1 MAWSMAEMGWTR
13 DRESR
18 PSRNNRNLT
27 HGLAS
32 AALAQLKRTGSGEFG
47 VDWVA
52 LHNELALVLLGLL
65 LVVVLGAGELEVRW
79 WPSPR
84 SSAPSSS
91 SSSRGG
97 LGGGENCITSKENPK
112 SLSHIDGMAGVVVVV
127 ATVAVAVAVGL
138 VGVAGV
144 SLVVAVVEVEV
155 DVEVVEVKGALD
167 TSAG

>member
-1 MAWSMAEMGWTR
+1 M
-13 DRESR
+13 
-18 PSRNNRNLT
+18 
-27 HGLAS
+27 
-32 AALAQLKRTGSGEFG
+32 
-47 VDWVA
+47 A

-127 ATVAVAVAVGL
+127 ATVAVTVAVAVGL

-155 DVEVVEVKGALD
+155 EVDVEVVEVKGALD